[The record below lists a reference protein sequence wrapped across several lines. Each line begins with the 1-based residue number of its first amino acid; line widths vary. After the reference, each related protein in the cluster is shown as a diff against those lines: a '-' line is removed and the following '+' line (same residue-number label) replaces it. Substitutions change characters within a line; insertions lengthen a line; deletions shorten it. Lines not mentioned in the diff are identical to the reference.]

1 MDIMRNILLLSLFA
15 ILLFPGVTRASHP
28 TAAASDA
35 MVVLS
40 ITGLDDAAV
49 ARLAKEVGRSTGTT
63 LEYSCTWSG
72 VVVLKLAN
80 VNVSERADVMTLVRR
95 LLTSAGMERGVEF
108 VHVHIEERGVGKC

>member
-1 MDIMRNILLLSLFA
+1 MRIVLLLSLFA
-15 ILLFPGVTRASHP
+15 LLLQPSGTRASHP
-28 TAAASDA
+28 AAAASDA

-49 ARLAKEVGRSTGTT
+49 ARLAKEVGRSTSAT

-80 VNVSERADVMTLVRR
+80 INVSERADVMTMVRR
-95 LLTSAGMERGVEF
+95 LLTSAGIERGVEF
-108 VHVHIEERGVGKC
+108 VHVHIEARGVGKC